1 MSNEY
6 YADEYEE
13 EEEIVLA
20 STPPAGRSG
29 TLTPGGRKFAIALG
43 ALAILLAVAY
53 IAWSVWAMPTIRGKD
68 VGFKIINAEVT
79 EFTFDVA
86 KPQDMTVICSID
98 ALNQSHAQVGT
109 RDVVIG
115 PADQFEQRF
124 TIEIRTTELPVSAT
138 VQLCFPAE
146 ELDQ

>member
-6 YADEYEE
+6 YTDEYEE

-20 STPPAGRSG
+20 SAPPAGRSG
-29 TLTPGGRKFAIALG
+29 TLTPGGRKFAITLG
-43 ALAILLAVAY
+43 VLAIVLAVAY
-53 IAWSVWAMPTIRGKD
+53 IAWSVWSVPTIRGKD
-68 VGFKIINAEVT
+68 VGFNIMSAEVT

-115 PADQFEQRF
+115 PADRFEQRF

-138 VQLCFPAE
+138 VQACFPASDLE
-146 ELDQ
+146 Q